1 LADIAVQAG
10 IQRVHVLAWRDLDDP
25 EAGGSELHAHQ
36 ILRRWAAAG
45 LDVTMRTS
53 AALGLPEHADR
64 DGYRVMRAGGRI
76 SVFPR
81 TIAAELAGLRG
92 PRDAVVEILNGVP
105 WFSPLWARCPR
116 TIWLHHVH
124 GPMWPLMLPSR
135 LARLGQVLEDR
146 LAPPVYRREKIVTLA
161 ESSRREL
168 IDELGF
174 APQRIEVVN
183 VGVDEHFS
191 PGGDKSAVPLV
202 LAVGR
207 MAPAKRFDAVVRAAA
222 EARRTVPD
230 LQLVIVGDGDERG
243 KVEATIADL
252 GAGPS
257 GAGWVHL
264 PGSVSDAELLD
275 LYRRAWVLTSASVAE
290 GWGMTITE
298 AAACG
303 TPAVVTDIT
312 GHSDAVRHG
321 RSGLLVPDGELG
333 AALALALTD
342 DSLRGRLASG
352 ALARA
357 AELSWDRTAEQ
368 TLSILAEQALRHR
381 WANA

>member
-1 LADIAVQAG
+1 
-10 IQRVHVLAWRDLDDP
+10 
-25 EAGGSELHAHQ
+25 
-36 ILRRWAAAG
+36 
-45 LDVTMRTS
+45 
-53 AALGLPEHADR
+53 
-64 DGYRVMRAGGRI
+64 
-76 SVFPR
+76 
-81 TIAAELAGLRG
+81 LRG

-146 LAPPVYRREKIVTLA
+146 LAPPIYRREKIVTLA
-161 ESSRREL
+161 GSSRREL

-174 APQRIEVVN
+174 APQQIEVVN
-183 VGVDEHFS
+183 VGVDDRFT
-191 PGGDKSAVPLV
+191 PGGAKSTVPLV

-222 EARRTVPD
+222 EARRQIPD
-230 LQLVIVGDGDERG
+230 LQLVIVGDGDERQ
-243 KVEATIADL
+243 KVEAAVSEL
-252 GAGPS
+252 RAGPH
-257 GAGWVHL
+257 GDGWVHL
-264 PGSVSDAELLD
+264 PGSVSDEDLIG

-312 GHSDAVRHG
+312 GHRDAVQHG
-321 RSGLLVPDGELG
+321 HSGLLAPDGELG

-342 DSLRGRLASG
+342 HELRERLTAG

-357 AELSWDRTAEQ
+357 AALSWDRTAEQ

-381 WANA
+381 WVNA